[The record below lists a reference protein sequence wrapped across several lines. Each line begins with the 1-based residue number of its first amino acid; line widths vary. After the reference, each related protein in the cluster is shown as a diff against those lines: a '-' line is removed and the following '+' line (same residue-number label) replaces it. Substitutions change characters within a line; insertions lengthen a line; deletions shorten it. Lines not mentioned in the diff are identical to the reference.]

1 VVGNKERP
9 GQRLGLVLALAISL
23 TAYRPPP
30 VEAEEIAR
38 PTSLAPRS
46 ALIPQPSIL
55 STYRTITI
63 LAKKTYFT
71 TPVVWLSLASQLPP
85 PAFLPTAAHL
95 FPERTLSLTS
105 AVRVRQGDT
114 VMKILSFHGVSFDSE
129 QVATLNP
136 YRKNLDQVFTGQ
148 SLVLPIPPK
157 TLTHPYKKILF
168 TDSAHQNHITPISP
182 ILAGDPAPD
191 YGAGYDPNYPYAF
204 FGHTQENQPGQGPF
218 AHLRQ
223 MSPGD
228 KIYLSRTWFGDGNT
242 DWCWGTIEQILHIST
257 EAEQINILNN
267 HVNSGLIAILT
278 CFTETPNPDDRLI
291 VLVKIDSYRSPPPAN
306 Y

>member
-1 VVGNKERP
+1 VAGKKER
-9 GQRLGLVLALAISL
+9 QRLGLASLILISSL
-23 TAYRPPP
+23 ISYRPPP
-30 VEAEEIAR
+30 VEAEEITS
-38 PTSLAPRS
+38 PTSLVPRS

-55 STYRTITI
+55 SAYRTPTI
-63 LAKKTYFT
+63 PAKETYFT
-71 TPVVWLSLASQLPP
+71 TPVTWLPPASQLSP

-95 FPERTLSLTS
+95 SPERTLSLTS
-105 AVRVRQGDT
+105 VVRVRRGDT
-114 VMKILSFHGVSFDSE
+114 IIKILSFHGLPFDPE
-129 QVATLNP
+129 QMATLNP
-136 YRKNLDQVFTGQ
+136 YRENLDQISPDQ

-157 TLTHPYKKILF
+157 TFTHPYKKILF
-168 TDSAHQNHITPISP
+168 TDTDHQNHVTPISP

-204 FGHTQENQPGQGPF
+204 FGHTQENQPDQGPF

-228 KIYLSRTWFGDGNT
+228 KIYFSRTWFGDGNT
-242 DWCWGTIEQILHIST
+242 DWCWGTIKQILHIST
-257 EAEQINILNN
+257 ETEQINILDN
-267 HVNSGLIAILT
+267 HTNSGLIAMLT
-278 CFTETPNPDDRLI
+278 CFTETPDPDDRLI